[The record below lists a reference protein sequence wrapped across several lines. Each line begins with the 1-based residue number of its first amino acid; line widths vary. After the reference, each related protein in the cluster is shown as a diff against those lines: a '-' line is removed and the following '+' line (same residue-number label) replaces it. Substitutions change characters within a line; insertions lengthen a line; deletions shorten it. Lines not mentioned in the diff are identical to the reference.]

1 MKGQILLLRLMRCG
15 RTMAHMD
22 PIAALHI
29 AGVSQRAMLGARVS
43 DPTIPAA
50 ARRARRFRFVS
61 PLRLGRGGPAS
72 MGATERPRSAP
83 APNQ

>member
-1 MKGQILLLRLMRCG
+1 MKGQILLLCLMRCG

-29 AGVSQRAMLGARVS
+29 TTVTRRSMLGARVS

-50 ARRARRFRFVS
+50 ARPSRRPVFVRT
-61 PLRLGRGGPAS
+61 LRLGKTVSRK
-72 MGATERPRSAP
+72 TLSAAAMP
-83 APNQ
+83 EQ